1 METLIGGSAPGGA
14 AAADVVKDSDTAH
27 FQADVIDAS
36 REVPVIVDF
45 WATWCGPCK
54 QLGPMIEKLVTE
66 AGGKVK
72 LVKIDVDKNQALAQQ
87 LRIQSIPAVYAFKD
101 GQPVDGFVGA
111 LPESQLR
118 AFIESLTDGT
128 AGAGGEADDAGA
140 AIAQA
145 LEQAKAM
152 AEAGDT
158 ANAGQLYARILE
170 HEPGNVAAAAGLAR
184 CAVMAG
190 DVEQAKQALAALPPE
205 AENDP
210 DVTAARAAVELA
222 EASAGAGDTGALQA
236 AVDANPADH
245 QARLDLANALY
256 AGGQAEAAL
265 DQLLEIVRR
274 DKEWNEEAARKQ
286 IVKIFEALGPTHPL
300 TLAGRRRLSSVLFS

>member
-1 METLIGGSAPGGA
+1 METIIGGGAPGGA
-14 AAADVVKDSDTAH
+14 AAADLIKDSDTAQ
-27 FQADVIDAS
+27 FQTDVIDAS

-66 AGGKVK
+66 AGGQVK

-111 LPESQLR
+111 LPESQLKQ
-118 AFIESLTDGT
+118 FIQGLIDGSGGGGAEAGESPV
-128 AGAGGEADDAGA
+128 E
-140 AIAQA
+140 QA

-152 AEAGDT
+152 VEAGDT
-158 ANAGQLYARILE
+158 NSAGQLYARILE
-170 HEPGNVAAAAGLAR
+170 HEPGNVKASAGLAK
-184 CAVMAG
+184 CTVMAG
-190 DVEQAKQALAALPPE
+190 DAEQAKQVLAGLPPE

-210 DVTAARAAVELA
+210 DVAAARAAIDLA
-222 EASAGAGDTGALQA
+222 ESSADAGDVAGLQA
-236 AVDANPADH
+236 AVDANPADL

-256 AGGQAEAAL
+256 AGGQAEEAL
-265 DQLLEIVRR
+265 DHLLEIVRR
-274 DKEWNEEAARKQ
+274 DREWNEEAARKQ
-286 IVKIFEALGPTHPL
+286 IVKIFDALGPTHPL
-300 TLAGRRRLSSVLFS
+300 TLSGRRRLSSVLFS

>member
-1 METLIGGSAPGGA
+1 METLIGGGAPDGA
-14 AAADVVKDSDTAH
+14 AAADLVKDSDTAH

-72 LVKIDVDKNQALAQQ
+72 LVKIDVDQNQALAQQ

-118 AFIESLTDGT
+118 AFIESLTE
-128 AGAGGEADDAGA
+128 GAGGGAEAGENPV
-140 AIAQA
+140 AQA
-145 LEQAKAM
+145 LDQARAM
-152 AEAGDT
+152 MEAGDT
-158 ANAGQLYARILE
+158 ASAGQLYARIIE

-184 CAVMAG
+184 CAVAAG

-205 AENDP
+205 AANDP
-210 DVTAARAAVELA
+210 DVGAARAAIELA
-222 EASAGAGDTGALQA
+222 EASAGAGDVAGLQA
-236 AVDANPADH
+236 AVDADPADL

-265 DQLLEIVRR
+265 DHLLEIVRR
-274 DKEWNEEAARKQ
+274 DKEWNEEAGRKQ
-286 IVKIFEALGPTHPL
+286 IVKIFEALGPSHPL
-300 TLAGRRRLSSVLFS
+300 TLAGRRRLSSLLFS

>member
-1 METLIGGSAPGGA
+1 VS
-14 AAADVVKDSDTAH
+14 
-27 FQADVIDAS
+27 
-36 REVPVIVDF
+36 
-45 WATWCGPCK
+45 
-54 QLGPMIEKLVTE
+54 E

-87 LRIQSIPAVYAFKD
+87 LRIQSIPAVYAFKG

-118 AFIESLTDGT
+118 AFIDSLTDG
-128 AGAGGEADDAGA
+128 GAGA
-140 AIAQA
+140 AEAGESPIEQA

-152 AEAGDT
+152 FDGGDVAG
-158 ANAGQLYARILE
+158 AGQLYARILD
-170 HEPGNVAAAAGLAR
+170 HDGQNVKAAAGLAR

-190 DVEQAKQALAALPPE
+190 DAEQARQALAGLPPE
-205 AENDP
+205 ADSDP
-210 DVTAARAAVELA
+210 DVAAARAAIELA
-222 EASAGAGDTGALQA
+222 EASAGAGDLAGLQA

-245 QARLDLANALY
+245 AARLDLANALY

-265 DQLLEIVRR
+265 DHLLEIVRR
-274 DKEWNEEAARKQ
+274 DREWNEEAARKQ

-300 TLAGRRRLSSVLFS
+300 TLSGRRRLSSVLFS